1 MFKFLKKVA
10 ENQAVHPSASWLSL
24 DIPRTD
30 FDYSK
35 EVGTGLGSS
44 VIMSPVQWIMRTFPE
59 SPVRMEKVDGDDIEK
74 ISEHPFLNMINN
86 PNPFYTYET
95 MMMATLMSWNIAG
108 NAYWIKVRSKMG
120 EVVELWYVP
129 HWMMTPKGSDAD
141 PSIFIDHYIYNPNGV
156 PYRIEIEDVVH
167 FRFGLNP
174 ENIRMGI
181 SPLDSVIRE
190 VFTDDEAGN
199 YSASIL
205 RNMGV
210 PCVIISPSSNDV
222 DISQEQAK
230 VIKEKFT
237 QSFAGDNRGQALVM
251 TGSTKVD
258 TFGFD
263 PKQLSLSDIR
273 NISEERVCACLGIPA
288 AVVGFGSGLE
298 ATKVGATMTAMIK
311 LAWTGN
317 IIPSQRIIAQV
328 ITKQLLIDFDDNDDL
343 DVVFDNS
350 RIVALQEDKSEK
362 IRRLTDGVKS
372 GWVRISEVRQA
383 EGLPIDE
390 SDEIYLRPL
399 NLVEIE

>member
-10 ENQAVHPSASWLSL
+10 ENNAVHPSASWLSL

-30 FDYSK
+30 YDYSK

-44 VIMSPVQWIMRTFPE
+44 VIMSPVQWVMRTFPE
-59 SPVRMEKVDGDDIEK
+59 SPVCMERVVGDEREKVID
-74 ISEHPFLNMINN
+74 HPCIKLLET
-86 PNPFYTYET
+86 PNPFYNYET
-95 MMMATLMSWNIAG
+95 LMMATLLSWNISG
-108 NAYWIKVRSKMG
+108 NAYWLKVRSKMG
-120 EVVELWYVP
+120 EVVELWYIP
-129 HWMMTPKGSDAD
+129 HWMMTPKGSDSDA
-141 PSIFIDHYIYNPNGV
+141 SVFIDHYIYNPNGI
-156 PYRIEIEDVVH
+156 PYRIEAEDIVH

-174 ENIRMGI
+174 ENIRMGL

-190 VFTDDEAGN
+190 VFTDMEAAN

-210 PCVIISPSSNDV
+210 PSVIISPSSNDV

-237 QSFAGDNRGQALVM
+237 QSFSGDNRGQALVM
-251 TGSTKVD
+251 TGSTRVD

-298 ATKVGATMTAMIK
+298 STKVGATMSAMIK

-317 IIPSQRIIAQV
+317 ILPSQRIIAQV
-328 ITKQLLIDFDDNDDL
+328 ITKQLLPDFDNDTAL
-343 DVVFDNS
+343 DILFDNS

-362 IRRLTDGVKS
+362 IRRLTEGVKS
-372 GWVRISEVRQA
+372 GWVKISEARQA
-383 EGLPIDE
+383 EGLPVDE
-390 SDEIYLRPL
+390 GDEIYLRPL
-399 NLVEIE
+399 NLIEIE